1 MSAEDILRQK
11 QRKRQVKNSSNP
23 SILRQKRAT
32 QKPIM
37 PKYYPSVNRYVNN
50 SKNTIQ
56 LIQGKLTAAQMAGF
70 VIGKS
75 AKAILDA
82 TTKNLKL
89 LTIAGLGLLTVI
101 GYLKEKHTYDTQGY
115 SNIDRFLGREP
126 GVSGGFGSF
135 APSGRSSGTISAK
148 GLQMIK
154 NKEGFR
160 SKAYQ
165 DEGGIW
171 TIGYGHTGNVK
182 PGDTITKEKAETLL
196 RSEVKKF
203 ENTVNKK
210 VKVPISQNMFDALTV
225 LCYNIGQGAFSD
237 STLLKKLNAGDYRGA
252 QAQFAVWN
260 KVKDKNNNY
269 VVSEGLTKRRAE
281 EAALFGID
289 ITPDNKLKGEV
300 INKEIKRETIQATSS
315 GNRQRYTTGKTTS
328 SSNPKIGN
336 YQLWNPNTQRGY
348 IELSDRATKYLEETG
363 GTGIITS
370 GSEGSHASGTV
381 SHGSGNKIDVVAYG
395 SKDEDWANCAIPFI
409 KNKNTA
415 FINFEDFSIERF
427 NRIKKIIYS
436 KISQDLIDKC
446 ERTQKWLNSAKPQ
459 PFLTRVTVHNPPQ
472 LHLDI
477 GILPNAY
484 DPKTQATQTKTNN
497 VKPIPQTTN
506 KKKQTTKPQPQN
518 TGKPTV
524 INGVGTQN
532 KQQTAGISLDKPDYV
547 NSRYAQ
553 LNKQKKNTK
562 T

>member
-11 QRKRQVKNSSNP
+11 QRKRQVRNSSNP

-56 LIQGKLTAAQMAGF
+56 LMRNQLTAAQMAGMI
-70 VIGKS
+70 IGKS

-126 GVSGGFGSF
+126 GISGGFGSF
-135 APSGRSSGTISAK
+135 APSGRSSGKLSEK
-148 GLQMIK
+148 GKQFIA
-154 NKEGFR
+154 NEEGLKT
-160 SKAYQ
+160 KAYK
-165 DEGGIW
+165 DSKGRW
-171 TIGYGHTGNVK
+171 TIGVGHTGMVDGK
-182 PGDTITKEKAETLL
+182 PVGPGMTITKEKAMELF
-196 RSEVKKF
+196 EKDVAKF
-203 ENTVNKK
+203 ENHVNSK
-210 VKVPISQNMFDALTV
+210 VKVPVTQNMFDAMVSYSFNVGSLGPKFIKKINSLDYLGAMAELDTV
-225 LCYNIGQGAFSD
+225 
-237 STLLKKLNAGDYRGA
+237 
-252 QAQFAVWN
+252 
-260 KVKDKNNNY
+260 DKEL
-269 VVSEGLTKRRAE
+269 VGRRKRER
-281 EAALFGID
+281 ALFGID
-289 ITPDNKLKGEV
+289 ITPDNKLKGEI

-315 GNRQRYTTGKTTS
+315 GNRKRYTTGKTTS

-381 SHGSGNKIDVVAYG
+381 SHGAGNKIDVVAYG

-415 FINFEDFSIERF
+415 FINFEDFSTERF

-459 PFLTRVTVHNPPQ
+459 PFLTHVYIGHG

-506 KKKQTTKPQPQN
+506 KKKQTTKPQPQS
-518 TGKPTV
+518 TEKTTV